1 VLVVEGY
8 MDVVAL
14 AQFGVGYAVAT
25 LGTAT
30 TPVHVTKLLK
40 LADELVF
47 SFDGDAAGRKAAW
60 RALEVSLP
68 LALDNKPIRFLFLP
82 DGEDPDTYI
91 RKHGKDAFEQ
101 LLANAQVLSEFLLA
115 ELRTQADVRTPEGRS
130 QFLAAAKPHV
140 QQIGSVSL
148 KLQILKE
155 VARLGGVTQEEA
167 EQVLQLRTTPAPRN
181 PLPPSV
187 RRRFQRPST
196 TEWKLLSRVAAFPR
210 LAAELDLAD
219 VDQTLEESQLLLEI
233 AAHLKGNRDPQPL
246 SNAMMIETFKES
258 PQAGLLYAAQ
268 AFGLELGE
276 SEEDSKNFV
285 RHTLRKLEI
294 ARKKKE
300 IGSLEE
306 RLGRG
311 LLSKEEHH
319 RYAQM
324 ISEVKTLE
332 ANLQA
337 DARTLSQGLG

>member
-1 VLVVEGY
+1 
-8 MDVVAL
+8 M
-14 AQFGVGYAVAT
+14 
-25 LGTAT
+25 
-30 TPVHVTKLLK
+30 
-40 LADELVF
+40 
-47 SFDGDAAGRKAAW
+47 
-60 RALEVSLP
+60 
-68 LALDNKPIRFLFLP
+68 
-82 DGEDPDTYI
+82 
-91 RKHGKDAFEQ
+91 
-101 LLANAQVLSEFLLA
+101 
-115 ELRTQADVRTPEGRS
+115 
-130 QFLAAAKPHV
+130 
-140 QQIGSVSL
+140 
-148 KLQILKE
+148 
-155 VARLGGVTQEEA
+155 
-167 EQVLQLRTTPAPRN
+167 
-181 PLPPSV
+181 
-187 RRRFQRPST
+187 
-196 TEWKLLSRVAAFPR
+196 LSRVAAYPR

-219 VDQTLEESQLLLEI
+219 VDQALEESQLLLEI
-233 AAHLKGNRDPQPL
+233 AARLKGNRDPQPL

-258 PQAGLLYAAQ
+258 PRAGLLYAAQ

-332 ANLQA
+332 AKLQA

>member
-1 VLVVEGY
+1 L
-8 MDVVAL
+8 
-14 AQFGVGYAVAT
+14 
-25 LGTAT
+25 
-30 TPVHVTKLLK
+30 
-40 LADELVF
+40 
-47 SFDGDAAGRKAAW
+47 
-60 RALEVSLP
+60 
-68 LALDNKPIRFLFLP
+68 
-82 DGEDPDTYI
+82 
-91 RKHGKDAFEQ
+91 
-101 LLANAQVLSEFLLA
+101 
-115 ELRTQADVRTPEGRS
+115 
-130 QFLAAAKPHV
+130 
-140 QQIGSVSL
+140 SL

-167 EQVLQLRTTPAPRN
+167 EQVLQLRTTPAPGN
-181 PLPPSV
+181 PPPPSV

-196 TEWKLLSRVAAFPR
+196 TEWKLLSRVAAYPR

-219 VDQTLEESQLLLEI
+219 VDQALEESQLLLEI
-233 AAHLKGNRDPQPL
+233 AARLKGNRDPQPL

-258 PQAGLLYAAQ
+258 PRAGLLYAAQ

-324 ISEVKTLE
+324 ISEVKILE
-332 ANLQA
+332 AKLQA